1 VSACGGYGHFE
12 SLLLTS
18 GEGPYKK
25 TPSPTLLII
34 FAGMTTFKSGFVG
47 IFGKPNAGKSTLMN
61 AILNEKLAI
70 VSPKA
75 QTTRNKILGILTEK
89 DYQIIF
95 SDTPGLLQTAY
106 KLHER
111 MMGEVALAKQGT
123 DVILYIIDG
132 KDDLASNIE
141 MFHTLKSKQDTII
154 VINKIDKTNAPKTE
168 RIKEEFSKI
177 KQVKDIVEISA
188 LQKINLDVL
197 LEKIVAL
204 LPEMPAYYDEDTLTD
219 KPMRFFVAEIV
230 REKLFFELDEELPY
244 HAAVYVRQYEE
255 KTTLTKIVADIVVT
269 RESQKAILIGKGGSM
284 IKKIGQDARID
295 IEKFIDRKVFLELHV
310 KVRKDWRNNDLYLKE
325 YGY

>member
-1 VSACGGYGHFE
+1 
-12 SLLLTS
+12 
-18 GEGPYKK
+18 
-25 TPSPTLLII
+25 
-34 FAGMTTFKSGFVG
+34 MTEFKSGFVG
-47 IFGKPNAGKSTLMN
+47 IFGKPNAGKSTLLN

-89 DYQIIF
+89 NYQIIF
-95 SDTPGLLQTAY
+95 SDTPGLLQSAY

-123 DVILYIIDG
+123 DIILYIIDA
-132 KDDLASNIE
+132 KDDIASNIE
-141 MFHTLKSKQDTII
+141 MFLSLKSKQATII
-154 VINKIDKTNAPKTE
+154 VINKIDKSNADKVAAM
-168 RIKEEFSKI
+168 RKEFEQI
-177 KQVKDIVEISA
+177 KQVKHIIEISA
-188 LQKINLDVL
+188 LQKTNLDTL
-197 LEKIVAL
+197 INTIVTL
-204 LPEMPAYYDEDTLTD
+204 LPEMPPYYDEDTLTD

-255 KTTLTKIVADIVVT
+255 KNTLTKIVADIVVT
-269 RESQKAILIGKGGSM
+269 RESQKAIIIGKMGGM
-284 IKKIGQDARID
+284 IKKIGQDARTD